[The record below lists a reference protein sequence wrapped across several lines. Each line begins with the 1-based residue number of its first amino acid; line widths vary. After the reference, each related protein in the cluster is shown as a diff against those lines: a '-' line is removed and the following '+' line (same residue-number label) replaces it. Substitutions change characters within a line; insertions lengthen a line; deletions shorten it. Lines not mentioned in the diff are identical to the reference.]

1 MMGFGR
7 AAGSSEARP
16 MIEEVSTSMVV
27 SSTVFGRTARLT
39 KVCNRSEHS
48 AGTVEWETYPAWL

>member
-16 MIEEVSTSMVV
+16 MIEVSVSIVV
-27 SSTVFGRTARLT
+27 SSIVFGRMARLT

-48 AGTVEWETYPAWL
+48 VGIVE